1 MAKLLAIDIGGSKIE
16 YLILNN
22 RHIEEHEKIYY
33 NEHNI
38 TTKEKF
44 LFMLKN
50 LININEI
57 ERAYLSVAGYVRNG
71 KVLNS
76 PNLKFINGVDF
87 KKELR
92 NLNKLKVENDA
103 NSFAFALSKKYNIP
117 NLIAI
122 VWGTGVGMGIIYK
135 GNIFY
140 GDNGF
145 AGEIGHIKINGKT
158 LEEEIGT
165 KGIMEKYRVKN
176 KSNLYP
182 VEIFRK
188 NREFF
193 KDITLPVLGK
203 GLSIVYQLF
212 NINTIFL
219 GGGIGNSL
227 DDDFIEDLE
236 KEIKSNLKEHP
247 QKNIIVKKANIT
259 NKEILKLLAESLDQ

>member
-1 MAKLLAIDIGGSKIE
+1 MAVDIGGSKIE
-16 YLILNN
+16 YLVLNY
-22 RHIEEHEKIYY
+22 RHIEKHKKIYY
-33 NEHNI
+33 NEYDI

-44 LFMLKN
+44 LLMLKN
-50 LININEI
+50 IINTNEVKM
-57 ERAYLSVAGYVRNG
+57 AYLSVAGYIKDG

-76 PNLKFINGVDF
+76 PNLKFINGIDF
-87 KKELR
+87 KKELKG
-92 NLNKLKVENDA
+92 LNKLIVENDA
-103 NSFAFALSKKYNIP
+103 NAFAFALSKKYNIS

-135 GNIFY
+135 GEIFY

-145 AGEIGHIKINGKT
+145 AGEVGHIKINEKT

-165 KGIMEKYRVKN
+165 KGIIEKYSVIN

-182 VEIFRK
+182 VEIFQKDRD
-188 NREFF
+188 FF
-193 KDITLPVLGK
+193 KVTTLPVLSR

-227 DDDFIEDLE
+227 DDDFIGDLE
-236 KEIKSNLKEHP
+236 KEIKSNLNEHP
-247 QKNIIVKKANIT
+247 QKNIVVKKANTT